1 MSILGILG
9 QRDVKGLK
17 MSTVRETREITNNI
31 SEIILNG
38 DVDFSS
44 SHEIKSAI
52 KRQIKT
58 GRIHI
63 ILNFYNVN
71 YVESSGLEI
80 IEKAQEFLNTKN
92 GNIYIVCPE
101 NQIKKVFEISGIDEY
116 MNIFNNEQD
125 ALNFIK

>member
-1 MSILGILG
+1 
-9 QRDVKGLK
+9 

-52 KRQIKT
+52 KKQIKT
-58 GRIHI
+58 GRTHI
-63 ILNFYNVN
+63 ILNFFNVN

-92 GNIYIVCPE
+92 GNIYIICPE

-116 MNIFNNEQD
+116 MKIFNNEQ
-125 ALNFIK
+125 AAFNFIK